1 MMGVGTRV
9 GTEGMYVMGGGRGVG
24 KEGMCVM
31 GGGTGVG
38 TKGMSVCVCVCVC
51 VCVHVCVCVC
61 ARVCV
66 CIKPHLKCPNQAS
79 GKNTPREFF
88 VTGLFYPIFEHLV
101 LCRWRVPFARS
112 VKPIPVDR

>member
-38 TKGMSVCVCVCVC
+38 LKGMSVCVCVCVC
-51 VCVHVCVCVC
+51 VCACV
-61 ARVCV
+61 RVCGLTSFFFNRLMKFTV
-66 CIKPHLKCPNQAS
+66 RKAGNFRRRFAS
-79 GKNTPREFF
+79 
-88 VTGLFYPIFEHLV
+88 VTAT
-101 LCRWRVPFARS
+101 RVVAT
-112 VKPIPVDR
+112 